1 MRSLSESRGGS
12 KVTKPIFSNSGK
24 RYWIRTLFHD
34 NKRDLFAT
42 TISIDITKNAC
53 YNLTK
58 RLKNYV
64 TKLFYFFFSLFLC
77 SDWDGW
83 LTSEI
88 NTVKFGTTFVKG
100 LNFSLRNNN
109 NNNEKGGKKNKKSS
123 SSIIF
128 SPMCL
133 KQIKTNF
140 LSVNTLLGI
149 ERNILRS
156 FLSPQSAYF

>member
-1 MRSLSESRGGS
+1 MRSLSESRGES

-24 RYWIRTLFHD
+24 RYWIRRLFHD
-34 NKRDLFAT
+34 NKRDVFAT

-64 TKLFYFFFSLFLC
+64 SKLFYFFFFLLLC

-83 LTSEI
+83 RTSEI

-100 LNFSLRNNN
+100 LIFSLRNNN
-109 NNNEKGGKKNKKSS
+109 NINNEKEKK
-123 SSIIF
+123 
-128 SPMCL
+128 
-133 KQIKTNF
+133 KQEKFFLYNF
-140 LSVNTLLGI
+140 
-149 ERNILRS
+149 
-156 FLSPQSAYF
+156 FLQCI